1 VVEQRAPPVAHAVP
15 FGQLPADNI
24 LVEAKLE
31 RRNQTDERGVT
42 LADLPPTPAQFRVAL
57 ATVTTLLVAF
67 AVTAPFADLKLPRV
81 DAFIPALQAT
91 MFVTDLTTSI
101 LLFAQFS
108 VSRSRGLL
116 ALVNGY
122 LFTALMIISFLV
134 TFPGVLTPTGLFG
147 SGLQTTVWLYLFWHL
162 GLPSAICAYVWL
174 DRARHTTP
182 VTELPAWLIMGL
194 SVAIV
199 ITLVCGFTF
208 VATAGHDFLPR
219 LFQDQTRYAPL
230 SYYVAAINVLFGLF
244 VLVVLWVHR
253 RSILDLWL
261 TVVMLAWIAEYVM
274 SALLTS
280 ARFDLGWY
288 AGRIYSL
295 ITATIVLAM
304 LLAEVTRL
312 YARLARSNRMLRRE
326 RDNTLMNLG
335 AMAASI
341 SHEVKQPL
349 TAIMTNGEVAL
360 ISLKKEPADH
370 ALARAAL
377 NDIIDE
383 SQRAREMLES
393 VRALFGR
400 SEEKRQAIDLNEII
414 LDVLK
419 ARRRE
424 LEEHGII
431 TQVELESALPQA
443 VGHGGQLKEVVSNLV
458 GNAIEAMATVK
469 ERRRVLCISTE
480 ARFPRTVAV
489 TVEDSGLGIDPSR
502 LDKIF
507 DPFVTTKPKGTGLG
521 LALCRLI
528 IDHHGGRL
536 VASVGKMGGARFEFM
551 LPTSPAQIS
560 TP

>member
-1 VVEQRAPPVAHAVP
+1 VADGAL
-15 FGQLPADNI
+15 G
-24 LVEAKLE
+24 EATLA
-31 RRNQTDERGVT
+31 RRNQTDERGLS

-57 ATVTTLLVAF
+57 GTATALLVAF
-67 AVTAPFADLKLPRV
+67 PVTAPFAHLDLPRV

-91 MFVTDLTTSI
+91 MFVTDFTTAI

-108 VSRSRGLL
+108 VTRSRGLL

-122 LFTALMIISFLV
+122 LFTALMIISYLL
-134 TFPGVLTPTGLFG
+134 TFPGVFTPTGLFG

-162 GLPSAICAYVWL
+162 SLPSAICAYVWL

-199 ITLVCGFTF
+199 ITLACGFTF

-219 LFQDQTRYAPL
+219 LFQDQTKYAPL

-253 RSILDLWL
+253 QSILDLWL

-274 SALLTS
+274 SASLST

-312 YARLARSNRMLRRE
+312 YAGLAHANRMLRRE

-335 AMAASI
+335 VMAASI
-341 SHEVKQPL
+341 SHEVRQPL
-349 TAIMTNGEVAL
+349 TAIVSNSEAAL
-360 ISLKKEPADH
+360 ISLKKSAEH
-370 ALARAAL
+370 KLLRSTL

-383 SQRAREMLES
+383 SERASEMLES
-393 VRALFGR
+393 IRALFGR
-400 SEEKRQAIDLNEII
+400 SDEKRQAIDLNEII
-414 LDVLK
+414 LDVMK
-419 ARRRE
+419 ARRRD
-424 LEEHGII
+424 LEEHRII
-431 TQVELESALPQA
+431 AQIELESALPHTM
-443 VGHGGQLKEVVSNLV
+443 GHGGQLKEVVFNLV
-458 GNAIEAMATVK
+458 GNAIEAMAGIK
-469 ERRRVLCISTE
+469 KKRRVLRVSTQ
-480 ARFPRTVAV
+480 ARSPRTIAV
-489 TVEDSGLGIDPSR
+489 TVEDSGRGIDPSR
-502 LDKIF
+502 LDRIF

-521 LALCRLI
+521 LALSRLI
-528 IDHHGGRL
+528 VDHHGGRL
-536 VASVGKMGGARFEFM
+536 AASAGKTGGAKFEFT
-551 LPTSPAQIS
+551 LPMKPAQIS
-560 TP
+560 TQE